1 MRPTILLALLFL
13 SACSPILREESV
25 PIVVEEEAVT
35 VEPLYAPD
43 CTPGDDDGI
52 GGTGCQVD

>member
-1 MRPTILLALLFL
+1 MRPLLLLLALVLL
-13 SACSPILREESV
+13 AACAPRPKL
-25 PIVVEEEAVT
+25 EAAP
-35 VEPLYAPD
+35 EPAAAETD